1 MQSLPMSAYFAIT
14 LKTFSNGGPIFP
26 TLSLIKNEA
35 KKKKLNK
42 RQIFTKVGPNINY
55 SIQINFLK

>member
-1 MQSLPMSAYFAIT
+1 MSAYFAIT

-35 KKKKLNK
+35 KKKKLK
-42 RQIFTKVGPNINY
+42 DKYLQKLDLI
-55 SIQINFLK
+55 

>member
-26 TLSLIKNEA
+26 TLSLIKNKA
-35 KKKKLNK
+35 KKKIKQK
-42 RQIFTKVGPNINY
+42 TNIY
-55 SIQINFLK
+55 KSWT